1 VSVGVPSARPR
12 EESGPEPVPF
22 PVPLDVRSVS
32 LTGLFALAVLYT
44 AYAARPFLVPLVL
57 ALLLAFLFNPVVRG
71 LERLRVPRGLSAA
84 AIVLAVVGTIAV
96 GGYSLSGPAAAWIA
110 RAPESL
116 SQLETKL
123 RRLRRPVEQVTRTAE
138 RVGQLTEV
146 AQAGPA
152 GAKPLKVEVQ
162 RESWSA
168 AIFGGT
174 WSIVSSGL
182 VVVVLL
188 YFFLASGDVFLAKL
202 VKVLPTLTDK
212 KRALQIARDTE
223 RSISYYLLTTTLVNG
238 VFGSAVAVAMHLV
251 GMPNAVLWGVLAA
264 VTNFIPYL
272 GAVAMMIILGLVAL
286 VQFDETSRA
295 LLAPLVFFAL
305 NVAEGY
311 LLTPMALGRRLTL
324 NPVVVFVG
332 VLFWGWIWGI
342 AGALL
347 AVPILAA
354 SKIVCDRIEGLAAV
368 GEFLGP

>member
-1 VSVGVPSARPR
+1 
-12 EESGPEPVPF
+12 
-22 PVPLDVRSVS
+22 VPLDVRSVS
-32 LTGLFALAVLYT
+32 LTGLSVLALLYT
-44 AYAARPFLVPLVL
+44 AFAARAFLVPLVL

-71 LERLRVPRGLSAA
+71 LERLRLPRSVSAA
-84 AIVLAVVGTIAV
+84 AIVLAVVGTIAL

-116 SQLETKL
+116 SQLEAKL

-146 AQAGPA
+146 AQAAAPA

-162 RESWSA
+162 QQSWNA

-174 WSIVSSGL
+174 WSVISSGL
-182 VVVVLL
+182 VVMVLL
-188 YFFLASGDVFLAKL
+188 YFFLSSGDVFLAKL

-223 RSISYYLLTTTLVNG
+223 RSISYYLLTTTVVNAA
-238 VFGSAVAVAMHLV
+238 FGAAVAVAMHLV
-251 GMPNAVLWGVLAA
+251 GMPNAALWGVLAA

-272 GAVAMMIILGLVAL
+272 GAVAMMTILGLVAL
-286 VQFDETSRA
+286 VQFDDASRA
-295 LLAPLVFFAL
+295 LVAPLVFFAL
-305 NVAEGY
+305 NFAEGY
-311 LLTPMALGRRLTL
+311 LFTPMAVGRRLTL

-354 SKIVCDRIEGLAAV
+354 AKIVCDRIEGLAAV